1 MTKKKKGRR
10 KRNELA
16 QVNEERTIVCMKK
29 NVFFSQK
36 PNDNH
41 KEKRKRN
48 QKPTKLY

>member
-1 MTKKKKGRR
+1 MTKRKGRR

-29 NVFFSQK
+29 MFFSQK
-36 PNDNH
+36 PNGNY
-41 KEKRKRN
+41 KEKRKRKH